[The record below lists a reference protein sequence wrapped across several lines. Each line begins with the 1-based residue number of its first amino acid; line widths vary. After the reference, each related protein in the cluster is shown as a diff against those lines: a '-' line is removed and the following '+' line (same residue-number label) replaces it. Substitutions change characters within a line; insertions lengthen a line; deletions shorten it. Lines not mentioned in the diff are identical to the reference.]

1 MKKDNDLRNCFKKY
15 NHFEL
20 TNLCIS
26 LRKQNDV
33 LKRDIE
39 VIEVEKAYYIDE
51 YNKMVAKIKSLSK
64 ELILAKKELIEIK
77 EGTKCQR
84 K

>member
-1 MKKDNDLRNCFKKY
+1 MNDKELRNKFKKY

-20 TNLCIS
+20 TNMCIS

-39 VIEVEKAYYIDE
+39 VIEIEKDYYIEE
-51 YNKMVAKIKSLSK
+51 YNKMVAKIKNISK
-64 ELILAKKELIEIK
+64 ELILAKKELIELK
-77 EGTKCQR
+77 EGVACQKR
-84 K
+84 